1 MFFGRDAN
9 NSIMKDL
16 VDEMLRACVQPGVE
30 SCSRVSK
37 FIARNGLARFMA
49 IREGVLADKVRTPL
63 HLLQF

>member
-16 VDEMLRACVQPGVE
+16 VDKMLRACAQPGVE

-37 FIARNGLARFMA
+37 FIAGNGLARFMA
-49 IREGVLADKVRTPL
+49 IREDVLADKVWTPL
-63 HLLQF
+63 DLVQF